1 MCAPE
6 DEDKQI
12 QWEPDRARWEPIDR
26 TLTPNAPQMS
36 RKFAAILLV
45 LTCFDS
51 FVVCKPMFFVAE
63 VDTQDFT
70 FLPWIIYSLSS
81 STEKEILLYP
91 RDKLTIETMILGV
104 RFSIICQNPSIVISV
119 RRGVRF
125 GGGGASF
132 GRHDAAREGTILGC
146 PLPLPRG
153 NRRRS
158 RELHVVLQARH
169 RLPRTEPF
177 EACTSRPR
185 QGASTQIGLYSGMC
199 VHKRNWLLFITFH
212 NLLRALL
219 SVSLRCTYIPIP
231 Y

>member
-26 TLTPNAPQMS
+26 TLTPNAAQMS

-51 FVVCKPMFFVAE
+51 FVVCKPCYFVAK

-70 FLPWIIYSLSS
+70 FFPELRMYSLSS
-81 STEKEILLYP
+81 STEKRILFYLS
-91 RDKLTIETMILGV
+91 DKLTYETMILGI

-132 GRHDAAREGTILGC
+132 GGHDAAREGTILGC

-158 RELHVVLQARH
+158 RELHVVLQTRH

-185 QGASTQIGLYSGMC
+185 QGASTQIGLYSGIC
-199 VHKRNWLLFITFH
+199 VHK
-212 NLLRALL
+212 LL
-219 SVSLRCTYIPIP
+219 SVSPLC
-231 Y
+231 